1 MGGFVTV
8 QSKVGVGSK
17 FIISLELEALD
28 KSIIQKDSDHSF
40 KNNEDIYS
48 KNIIQNF
55 K

>member
-17 FIISLELEALD
+17 FIIALELEALD
-28 KSIIQKDSDHSF
+28 KSQNNSDHSF
-40 KNNEDIYS
+40 KTNEEIYS